1 MTMPFY
7 VPPEQLMQ
15 DRAEFARKGIA
26 KGRSILA
33 IEYATGILIVA
44 ENPSR
49 ALNKI
54 GEVYD
59 KIAFA
64 GVGKYNEFESLRV
77 AGIRHAD
84 VKGFNYGR
92 EDVNAKGLA
101 NAYAQ
106 TLGTVFT
113 NQPKPF
119 EIELLIAE
127 VGNEADDNR
136 LFRIRY
142 DGTLGDERDFCA
154 IGGQEEELT
163 EVLRDRYESGLS
175 LDAAVAMAIGAFEAV
190 EERTI
195 PSNEWEA
202 AVVDRENGRRSFRR
216 LTADEIEAARNRS

>member
-33 IEYATGILIVA
+33 LEYDTGILIVA

-59 KIAFA
+59 RIAFA
-64 GVGKYNEFESLRV
+64 WVGKYNEFEALRV

-84 VKGFNYGR
+84 VKGFNYWR

-106 TLGTVFT
+106 TLGAVFT
-113 NQPKPF
+113 NQPKPY
-119 EIELLIAE
+119 EIELLVAE
-127 VGNEADDNR
+127 VGPEADDNR

-163 EVLRDRYESGLS
+163 EVLRERFAANASLADSIGL
-175 LDAAVAMAIGAFEAV
+175 AIGAFEAV
-190 EERTI
+190 EERSI

-202 AVVDRENGRRSFRR
+202 AVVDRGNGRRAFRR
-216 LTADEIEAARNRS
+216 LDASEREAARGS

>member
-33 IEYATGILIVA
+33 VEYDTGILIVA

-64 GVGKYNEFESLRV
+64 GVGKYNEFEALRV

-106 TLGTVFT
+106 TLGAVFT
-113 NQPKPF
+113 NQPKPY
-119 EIELLIAE
+119 EIELLVAE
-127 VGNEADDNR
+127 VGGEPDQNR

-142 DGTLGDERDFCA
+142 DGTLGDEQDFCA

-163 EVLRDRYESGLS
+163 EVLRERFTADLS
-175 LDAAVAMAIGAFEAV
+175 LSDAVKMAIGAFESV

-202 AVVDRENGRRSFRR
+202 AVVDRSNGRRSFRR
-216 LTADEIEAARNRS
+216 LTSDEVDAARN

>member
-33 IEYATGILIVA
+33 LEYDNGILIVA

-59 KIAFA
+59 NIAFA

-92 EDVNAKGLA
+92 EDVNAKSLA

-119 EIELLIAE
+119 EIELLVAE
-127 VGNEADDNR
+127 VGKEPEDNR

-154 IGGQEEELT
+154 IGGQEDELT
-163 EVLRDRYESGLS
+163 AVLRERYQAGLP
-175 LDAAVAMAIGAFEAV
+175 LDGALNMAIKAFEAV

-195 PSNEWEA
+195 ASNEWEA
-202 AVVDRENGRRSFRR
+202 AVVERGGGRRSFRR
-216 LTADEIEAARNRS
+216 LSPQDIEAARSAD